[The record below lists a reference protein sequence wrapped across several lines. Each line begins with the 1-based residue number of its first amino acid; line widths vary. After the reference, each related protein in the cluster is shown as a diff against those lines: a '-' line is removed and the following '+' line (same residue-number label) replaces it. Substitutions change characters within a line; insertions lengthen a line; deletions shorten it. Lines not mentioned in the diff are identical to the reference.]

1 MNDNANSVLTH
12 TLQQLFAPLKAG
24 HIDRSI
30 HIINS
35 SGRQV
40 DALVTTPFRTDHFTF
55 VVVKKGEI
63 VIKVN
68 LMEIK
73 VGAQNVLALTPH
85 VVRQCIRMSDDAEI
99 TTIAFTSK
107 HLERAGIHLKDINTY
122 EFLSAQLNPLL
133 TLENTEFDELFKL
146 IDILEFKLYNN
157 NERLY
162 QSEVA
167 LKIFGGLIYDLSSL
181 FERQETS
188 KEIHAT
194 RKEQLA
200 SRFIKLL
207 SENFKE
213 IRSTSAY
220 ADLLH
225 VTPKHLSDTL
235 KKLSGKTAGKYI
247 EEMVT
252 MEAKILLNN
261 SHLTI
266 GEIASFLSFSDQFIF
281 SKYFKKQSGLSPSQ
295 YRETA

>member
-1 MNDNANSVLTH
+1 MNDNVNSVLTY
-12 TLQQLFAPLKAG
+12 TLQQLFAPHNAG

-30 HIINS
+30 HIVNS
-35 SGRQV
+35 SGIQV
-40 DALVTTPFRTDHFTF
+40 DALVTNPFRTDHFTF

-73 VGAQNVLALTPH
+73 VGAQNMLALSPH
-85 VVRQCIRMSDDAEI
+85 MVRQCISISADAEI
-99 TTIAFTSK
+99 TTVAFTSK
-107 HLERAGIHLKDINTY
+107 HLENAGIHLKDINTY
-122 EFLSAQLNPLL
+122 EFLSPQLNPLL
-133 TLENTEFDELFKL
+133 KLEKREFDELFKL
-146 IDILEFKLYNN
+146 LDILEFKLYNN
-157 NERLY
+157 NGRLY

-167 LKIFGGLIYDLSSL
+167 MKIFGGLIYDLSSL
-181 FERQETS
+181 FERQEIT

-194 RKEQLA
+194 RKEQLN
-200 SRFIKLL
+200 
-207 SENFKE
+207 ENFKE